1 MPEMSKKRMMEQK
14 KRFFRKIGCTP
25 FLIDFVIF
33 LNKIEQFRHTMK
45 TKLPL
50 KTVGAL
56 ALCLSFS
63 HTMQGATLH
72 WDVNAVVAGSGNAG
86 GTWDSGITSNWSSA
100 ATGDVATTTFTDGD
114 IAVFSS
120 GTDGTGSWTVNVSG
134 LVQAGG
140 ITFEEDGSKNINGG
154 TIALAANTTISAAGR
169 GNGNNYTINSL
180 LNGAGNLTI
189 AANGD
194 TSDSGGGI
202 GGNVTLGNSANNFT
216 GNVTITSG
224 VVSFSDNGA
233 FGDLTND
240 IVIQGGGIVATG
252 NRALPSTRDIVL
264 SGGGDKIFRLYGS
277 ATCTIEGAISG
288 TGNVRHTDGG
298 NLVLNGLNTFTGNID
313 NTRGNLTLGNS
324 AHVGNVNM
332 FTGTL
337 ALTAGNTYTGITHMR
352 GSNILRLDAD
362 NALPDGTYSVFWGGT
377 RFNVNGKTDTTG
389 ALTTGSSV
397 DTNVVMD
404 LGTGANLTVTNNN
417 LVADTFGGYGNAT
430 WDGTIIGSGNITYA
444 HATATGGAAQWDV
457 RNANNTFT
465 GNWTIANG
473 RLRIQPATLADSS
486 LGNVENDIIFDGAI
500 VDTMNNGG
508 GSASLQVTNGQS
520 VTHPATRTV
529 TLNNGKEGTFY
540 VWGGTTTTVEGII
553 TGGGNLRKEDSG
565 TLTLNNTGNNY
576 TGETKIILGTIN
588 LGANDVLPD
597 ATLLRIGG
605 GGSNLNMNGK
615 NDSVMGLSSVQVSD
629 SSVLTNGTVYGAG
642 NLTITGSGNYEF
654 GGSYSPNSS
663 GSLVMNGS
671 GTQILSGT
679 GDNGGGFA
687 TVNSGTLVLAK
698 ASSTNVHAIG
708 ASNTTG
714 LTINSGGTVKIA
726 GTGGDQIYIETNVTV
741 NGIFDLGGLNEGFRG
756 IAGSGTITN
765 TVPETSSMLTIGQS
779 SVNGNQYTFDGE
791 FVNGAADAII
801 GLNKV
806 GIGTLILTG
815 NSTHTGFTDVTNGLL
830 IVDGS
835 LSDSQVYVMDTAV
848 LAGNG
853 SLGENLTVSTGG
865 GLGTELLDW
874 DGPAGT
880 GYSDLSITGSI
891 SFGGGSHTILVKAPS
906 LSNFTEA
913 DRVFTIATST
923 SGITGFNAA
932 DFTVNPV
939 NFPGNGTWA
948 VRVAGNNLELVYT
961 KVAAYTEWVGT
972 YGLSSSTAAFDYDYD
987 GDGIGNGLEFVLGG
1001 DPSLANDISL
1011 PVPVIT
1017 GSGASRTVTIEY
1029 PRLSTSAYLNPVLEF
1044 SNNLDTWNTAVD
1056 GANGA
1061 SIVITSNFYATG
1073 LDKVTVTLPAE
1084 GARSFTRISVT
1095 NP

>member
-1 MPEMSKKRMMEQK
+1 M
-14 KRFFRKIGCTP
+14 
-25 FLIDFVIF
+25 
-33 LNKIEQFRHTMK
+33 
-45 TKLPL
+45 
-50 KTVGAL
+50 GAL

-63 HTMQGATLH
+63 LSLQAATLH
-72 WDVNAVVAGSGNAG
+72 WDVNADVAGSGNAG

-114 IAVFSS
+114 IAVFSA

-140 ITFEEDGSKNINGG
+140 ITFEEDGSKTINGG
-154 TIALAANTTISAAGR
+154 TIGLAANTTISAAGR
-169 GNGNNYTINSL
+169 GNGNNYNINSL
-180 LNGAGNLTI
+180 LNGTGNLTI

-202 GGNVTLGNSANNFT
+202 GGNVTLGNSANNFI

-224 VVSFSDNGA
+224 VVNFSDNGA

-252 NRALPSTRDIVL
+252 NRTLPSTRDIIL

-277 ATCTIEGAISG
+277 ATCTIEGAITG

-298 NLVLNGLNTFTGNID
+298 NLVLNGANTFTGNID
-313 NTRGNLTLGNS
+313 NVRGNLTLGNS

-362 NALPDGTYSVFWGGT
+362 NALPDGAYNIFWGGT

-389 ALTTGSSV
+389 ALTTGSAG

-417 LVADTFGGYGNAT
+417 LVAGTFGGYSNAT
-430 WDGTIIGSGNITYA
+430 WDGTIIGTGNITYA

-465 GNWTIANG
+465 GNWTITSG
-473 RLRIQPATLADSS
+473 RLRFQPATLADSS

-508 GSASLQVTNGQS
+508 GSASMQVTNGQS
-520 VTHPATRTV
+520 VTHPATRTI

-540 VWGGTTTTVEGII
+540 VWGATTTIVEGII
-553 TGGGNLRKEDSG
+553 TGGGNLRKEDG
-565 TLTLNNTGNNY
+565 GALTLNNTGNNY
-576 TGETKIILGTIN
+576 TGETKIIQGTIN
-588 LGANDVLPD
+588 LGANDALPD

-605 GGSNLNMNGK
+605 SGGTLNMNGK
-615 NDSVMGLSSVQVSD
+615 NDSVVGLSSVQVSD
-629 SSVLTNGTVYGAG
+629 STVLTNGAVVGAG
-642 NLTITGSGNYEF
+642 NLTITGSGTYEF
-654 GGSYSPNSS
+654 GGSYSPNSN
-663 GSLVMNGS
+663 GSLIMNGT

-679 GDNGGGFA
+679 GDNSGGFA

-698 ASSTNVHAIG
+698 ASSAAVHAIG
-708 ASNTTG
+708 ASNTIG
-714 LTINSGGTVKIA
+714 LRINTAGTVKLG
-726 GTGGDQIYIETNVTV
+726 GTGGDQIYIDTLVAV
-741 NGIFDLGGLNEGFRG
+741 DGILDLTGLNEGFRG

-765 TVPETSSMLTIGQS
+765 TVPDTSSVLTIGQN
-779 SVNGNQYTFDGE
+779 SVNGNQYTFNGE
-791 FVNGAADAII
+791 LVDGAATALI

-806 GIGTLILTG
+806 GMGTLVLTG

-835 LSDSQVYVMDTAV
+835 LSDSEVYVMDAAV

-865 GLGTELLDW
+865 GLGTQLLDW

-891 SFGGGSHTILVKAPS
+891 SFGGGTHTVLVNAPS

-913 DRVFTIATST
+913 DRVFTIATT
-923 SGITGFNAA
+923 TGGITGFNAA
-932 DFTVNPV
+932 DFTVNTV

-948 VRVAGNNLELVYT
+948 VRVTGNNLELVYT
-961 KVAAYTEWVGT
+961 KAIGYAAWIGT
-972 YGLSSSTAAFDYDYD
+972 YDLSGSNAEFDYDYD
-987 GDGIGNGLEFVLGG
+987 GDGIDNGLEFVLGG
-1001 DPSLANDISL
+1001 DPTLANDITT
-1011 PVPVIT
+1011 PVPVLT
-1017 GSGASRTVTIEY
+1017 GSGASRTATIEY
-1029 PRLSTSAYLNPVLEF
+1029 PRRSISAYLNPILEL
-1044 SNNLDTWNTAVD
+1044 SNDLVGWNTAVD
-1056 GANGA
+1056 GDNGA
-1061 SIVITSNFYATG
+1061 SIVVTPNFYATG
-1073 LDKVTVTLPAE
+1073 LDKVSVTLPAE
-1084 GARSFTRISVT
+1084 GARGFARISVT